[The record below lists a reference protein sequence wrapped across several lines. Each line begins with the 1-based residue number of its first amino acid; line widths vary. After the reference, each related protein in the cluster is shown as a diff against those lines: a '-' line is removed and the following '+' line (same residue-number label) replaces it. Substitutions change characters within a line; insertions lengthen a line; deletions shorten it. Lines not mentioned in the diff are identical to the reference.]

1 MATTLRGRFVEAVSV
16 GVEKTAIFSLEE
28 VTVVEM
34 DPEGLSHLEATTIHL
49 VMPSVV
55 SGDDWIGR
63 EMVVEGRFDIPP
75 PGETRR
81 LVFVVKRIVED

>member
-1 MATTLRGRFVEAVSV
+1 MTTTLRGRFVEAVSV
-16 GVEKTAIFSLEE
+16 GVEKTTGFSLQEA
-28 VTVVEM
+28 TVVEM
-34 DPEGLSHLEATTIHL
+34 DPEGLFHLEAKTIHL
-49 VMPSVV
+49 VMPSAI

-63 EMVVEGRFDIPP
+63 EMVVEGCFDIPP

>member
-1 MATTLRGRFVEAVSV
+1 MRGRFVGAMSV
-16 GVEKTAIFSLEE
+16 GVEKTTGFSLEE

-34 DPEGLSHLEATTIHL
+34 DAEGLSHLEAKTIHL
-49 VMPSVV
+49 VMPSVI

-63 EMVVEGRFDIPP
+63 EIVVEGRFDIPP